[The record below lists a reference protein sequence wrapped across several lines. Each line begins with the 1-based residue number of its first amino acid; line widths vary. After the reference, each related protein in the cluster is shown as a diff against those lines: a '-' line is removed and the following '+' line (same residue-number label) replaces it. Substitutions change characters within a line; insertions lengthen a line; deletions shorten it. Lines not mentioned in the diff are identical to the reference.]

1 MKYLNVAASVVMAG
15 MLAGAVPAQAD
26 PAAASVPPA
35 NSTSFDGANWPAYQL
50 YRAGKYADAI
60 AAGTAEKSARGYALA
75 AASEIGDAALHIP
88 PCMECIQKAEGY
100 ARQAIAA
107 DPKLAEGHIF
117 LAVAL
122 GLDSHVIGSVSAL
135 SKGYGNES
143 KANIDEAV
151 KLAPKNARAWG
162 TMGGWNIEVVRAAG
176 SMIASWQYGA
186 TPEKGIEL
194 FNKGL
199 ALDPDNLVLH
209 YQFALSLASLDADK
223 YHDLIQKELST
234 AAGLTPDSAY
244 DTMSKKRAVELLGL
258 LKAGNKDAFAATA
271 KKYQGFPA

>member
-1 MKYLNVAASVVMAG
+1 MRYFGLAASAAVVC
-15 MLAGAVPAQAD
+15 MLAAAMPAQAD
-26 PAAASVPPA
+26 PAAASVAPA
-35 NSTSFDGANWPAYQL
+35 DSMSYNAANWPAYQL

-75 AASEIGDAALHIP
+75 SAAEIGDAALHIP
-88 PCMECIQKAEGY
+88 PCMECVKSAENY

-107 DPKLAEGHIF
+107 DPNLPEGHIF

-122 GLDSHVIGSVSAL
+122 GLDSHIIGSVSAL

-143 KANIDEAV
+143 KANIEEAV

-162 TMGGWNIEVVRAAG
+162 TLGGWNIEVVRAAG

-194 FNKGL
+194 FNKGI
-199 ALDPDNLVLH
+199 ALDPNNLVLH

-223 YHDLIQKELST
+223 YHDMIQKELAD
-234 AAGLTPDSAY
+234 AASLTPDTAY
-244 DTMSKKRAVELLGL
+244 DRMSKKRAEELLAL
-258 LKAGNKDAFAATA
+258 LKAGDKDGFATTA